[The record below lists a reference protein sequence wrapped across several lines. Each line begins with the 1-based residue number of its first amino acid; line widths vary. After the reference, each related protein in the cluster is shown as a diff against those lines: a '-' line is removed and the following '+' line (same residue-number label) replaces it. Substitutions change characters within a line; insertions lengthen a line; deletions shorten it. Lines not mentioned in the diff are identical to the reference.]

1 MIPITRLGPI
11 FSPKNKKAPSVI
23 NTGLILNIADASA
36 NPSLEKAK
44 KNKVVAIISA
54 TDLKN

>member
-44 KNKVVAIISA
+44 KNKVLPS
-54 TDLKN
+54 